1 MNNSAKELKK
11 LSEDK
16 KYSYCGRKNV
26 QLKTCII
33 LIAFVHQEKKG
44 GAAKHLKKNTGK
56 QNLAEIQKT
65 VLTSTSNVLRK
76 VLSI

>member
-1 MNNSAKELKK
+1 MYNSNSCLYIRKKREELQ
-11 LSEDK
+11 
-16 KYSYCGRKNV
+16 N
-26 QLKTCII
+26 I
-33 LIAFVHQEKKG
+33 
-44 GAAKHLKKNTGK
+44 LKKNTGK

>member
-33 LIAFVHQEKKG
+33 LIAVCILGKKG
-44 GAAKHLKKNTGK
+44 RGC
-56 QNLAEIQKT
+56 KT
-65 VLTSTSNVLRK
+65 S
-76 VLSI
+76 